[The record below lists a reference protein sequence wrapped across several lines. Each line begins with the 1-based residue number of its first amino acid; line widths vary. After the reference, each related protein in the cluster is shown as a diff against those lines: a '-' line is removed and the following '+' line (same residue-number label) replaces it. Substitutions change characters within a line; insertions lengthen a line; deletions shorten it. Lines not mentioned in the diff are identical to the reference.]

1 MTDNAQTP
9 PHYDCIQLRHDQ
21 GVTIVNFVDERIA
34 DPGRIEQ
41 LGQEL
46 LTLSNEQRPQVVID
60 FSRVRFV
67 SSLAIN
73 KLLVLEKRIRQR
85 GGQLRLAE
93 LEPEVQEVFG
103 ITRLN
108 DVFQIHE
115 ARQDAVAGLQSPQP

>member
-9 PHYDCIQLRHDQ
+9 PRYDCIQLHQ
-21 GVTIVNFVDERIA
+21 ESGVIVVNFVDERIA
-34 DPGRIEQ
+34 DPSRIEQ

-46 LTLSNEQRPQVVID
+46 ISLSENQDPKVVID

-103 ITRLN
+103 IARLN
-108 DVFQIHE
+108 EVFTIHE
-115 ARQDAVAGLQSPQP
+115 ARQDAVQGLTNPNP